1 MFATTAQSARLTG
14 GLGAMDE
21 GSVFQQW
28 GPAWWSVVIG
38 AVIGVVTVVR
48 LAWDTLMTFLGFNDK
63 REARIAAAI
72 DEFKHEVHQIS
83 EGLKVHVSVQY
94 GALERRVSVLES
106 NLGDHNKEVMNL
118 RVMVAEKMVSR
129 DEMRETER
137 RLIDNVNGKF
147 ELLMAKLGEK
157 NKT

>member
-1 MFATTAQSARLTG
+1 MFATTAQSERLTG
-14 GLGAMDE
+14 GWETMDE

-28 GPAWWSVVIG
+28 GPAWWSVLIGAIIG
-38 AVIGVVTVVR
+38 AVTVIR
-48 LAWDTLMTFLGFNDK
+48 LGWDTLMTFLGFKDQ
-63 REARIAAAI
+63 REARIAKAI
-72 DEFKHEVHQIS
+72 DEFKKDVHEIS

-118 RVMVAEKMVSR
+118 RIMVAEKMVSR

-137 RLIDNVNGKF
+137 RLIDNVNSKF
-147 ELLMAKLGEK
+147 DLLMAKIGEK
-157 NKT
+157 RE